1 MAQGQKRILIAGGGI
16 GGLTAAVVLGRRG
29 IRTVVLER
37 SSFTEEAGAG
47 IQLGPNATRILK
59 ELDIL
64 DTIRPASFR
73 PDAMWL
79 FDGRSGQQLQSLPLG
94 KQAERYYGAPYLTIH
109 RADLHAGLRAA
120 AEKLKSVDFE
130 AGFDVT
136 WAYTQGDTVIA
147 RSTAGKKVKGS
158 CVIGADGLWS
168 TMRNLLSPRDRL
180 RFAGA
185 TAWRALLDCKDLPS
199 PFDAPVIGLWFGPG
213 AHVVHY
219 PVRAGRSLNLV
230 AITEG
235 GAAGQGW
242 NQPAETAALLER
254 LKPFAGE
261 LRSLLKRAKVW
272 QRWSLYRL
280 PPLKTFSAGRVVLIG
295 DAAHPVLPYLA
306 QGAALAIEDAV
317 SLAQS
322 LEASP
327 DDLATAFQLYEKPRR
342 ARIARVQD
350 LSRRYGWIY
359 HVRGPVRLARNFVL
373 GRRHEVLRDFDWLYG
388 RSTAGES
395 AARPTQRPKPERANS

>member
-1 MAQGQKRILIAGGGI
+1 MAKKQRNILIAGGGI
-16 GGLTAAVVLGRRG
+16 GGLTAAIALARRG
-29 IRTVVLER
+29 INSTVLEC
-37 SSFTEEAGAG
+37 SSFADQTGAG

-59 ELDIL
+59 DLGVLDVIK
-64 DTIRPASFR
+64 PAAFK

-79 FDGRSGQQLQSLPLG
+79 YDGLSGRQLQSLPLG
-94 KQAERYYGAPYLTIH
+94 KQADEYYGAPYLTLH
-109 RADLHAGLRAA
+109 RADLRDGVRSV
-120 AEKLKSVDFE
+120 AEKLALIKLKARFDATSVKADGDAVAVRSADGGE
-130 AGFDVT
+130 A
-136 WAYTQGDTVIA
+136 
-147 RSTAGKKVKGS
+147 KGP
-158 CVIGADGLWS
+158 CLIGADGLWS
-168 TMRNLLSPRDRL
+168 TVRELLFPRDQL

-185 TAWRALLDCKDLPS
+185 TAWRALLDRKDLPS
-199 PFDAPVIGLWFGPG
+199 PFAAPVIGLWFGSG

-219 PVRAGRSLNLV
+219 PVRGGRSLNLV

-235 GAAGQGW
+235 GPESQGW
-242 NQPAETAALLER
+242 SQPTDVVALLSK
-254 LKPFAGE
+254 LKPMAGN
-261 LRSLLKRAKVW
+261 LRSLLERATAW

-280 PPLKTFSAGRVVLIG
+280 APLKSFSAGRVVLIG

-327 DDLATAFQLYEKPRR
+327 DDLCEAFQLYERPRR
-342 ARIARVQD
+342 ARVARVQD

-359 HVRGPVRLARNFVL
+359 HVRGPIRLARNFVL

-388 RSTAGES
+388 RGALEQP
-395 AARPTQRPKPERANS
+395 AAKAKSNAQ